1 MRSELDYGLILRVA
15 RDQNGFFSVQPEP
28 YGGPEAGS
36 IGREAFFP
44 YGVYGIP
51 LDADATEEPMD
62 AAVAAY
68 SQPARLG
75 ASGVML
81 SIGEDTFVMPASDPR
96 VLPIL
101 PDPGRG
107 GVVYA
112 GAYREGETI
121 KVTTLLLAGNEA
133 AGGVRE
139 GSVVL
144 RVSDGA
150 NDYTFEIDRLTRE
163 IRVRHP
169 DDASGAAILIKPGG
183 FVELGGTPNAAVVI
197 DVAGTFTAWVNAV
210 SGITGAP
217 APPLYTSRVK
227 ARTLV

>member
-1 MRSELDYGLILRVA
+1 MRAELDYGLLLRVV
-15 RDQNGFFSVQPEP
+15 RDEGGFFNVQPEP
-28 YGGPEAGS
+28 YGGPAAGS

-51 LDADATEEPMD
+51 LDADATEEPTD
-62 AAVAAY
+62 ADVADF

-75 ASGVML
+75 ASGVLL

-96 VLPIL
+96 ILPIL

-107 GVVYA
+107 GVVFA
-112 GAYREGETI
+112 GAYREGGTI
-121 KVTTLLLAGNEA
+121 QVTTLLLAGNDA
-133 AGGVRE
+133 AGGVQA

-144 RVSDGA
+144 RVKDGL
-150 NDYTFEIDRLTRE
+150 NEYKVEIDRQTRE

-169 DDASGAAILIKPGG
+169 DDTTGPAIVVKPGG
-183 FVELGGTPNAAVVI
+183 LVEIGGTPNGAVVI
-197 DVAGTFTAWVNAV
+197 DVGGTFSAWVAAV

-217 APPLYTSRVK
+217 APPLFTSRVK